1 MAPNSPDQDSDLTQP
16 TALDQAPVQ
25 AAESRQIDLLLEKG
39 FPWLRFPQTL
49 ELRFQQD
56 CAAQRLRALLINGV
70 LVAVFFNW
78 MLVSDWHM
86 VPDVFDQALKLR
98 LFAFTPATI
107 ACLALLIFMPSPL
120 LREWSTVLWGV
131 GATAINLYVCMAS
144 QDPYAP
150 SYLISFVPIVVFAN
164 SVTRMRF
171 YPALVLDAVVL
182 GMYAKGVS
190 AFPELSLPVMIPATL
205 TLISAIVFTL
215 YGCYT
220 LERDERQNWLLHL
233 RESLLLQELEQAN
246 AHLDAVSRTDMLTEL
261 ANRRHFDE
269 YLQKVWEL
277 ARQDGSEISLM
288 MIDVDHFRAYNERYG
303 HLEGDACLKDIA
315 DILKRRLRRPGDLI
329 ARFGGEEF
337 IVVLADTPLTTAAN
351 AAERVRQGIEG
362 MHRLHATSPTQ
373 PVVTVSIGVS
383 CLRPNTPHASALQLI
398 SAADE
403 ALYQAKSRG
412 RNRVFAFGTND

>member
-1 MAPNSPDQDSDLTQP
+1 MLDSPDEDSSLTLP
-16 TALDQAPVQ
+16 TELDQAPVR
-25 AAESRQIDLLLEKG
+25 AEESRQIDQLLSAG
-39 FPWLRFPQTL
+39 FPWLHFPHAL
-49 ELRFQQD
+49 ERRFQQD
-56 CAAQRLRALLINGV
+56 CAEQRLRALMINGV

-78 MLVSDWHM
+78 MLVSDWCM

-98 LFAFTPATI
+98 VFVFTPATI
-107 ACLALLIFMPSPL
+107 ACLFLVIFVPSPL
-120 LREWSTVLWGV
+120 LREWSTFVWGV
-131 GATAINLYVCMAS
+131 GASAISLYVSTAS
-144 QDPYAP
+144 QDAYAP

-164 SVTRMRF
+164 SVARMRF
-171 YPALVLDAVVL
+171 FPALMLDIVVL

-190 AFPELSLPVMIPATL
+190 AFPQLSLPVMIPATL
-205 TLISAIVFTL
+205 TLVSAIVFTL

-233 RESLLLQELEQAN
+233 RESLLLRELEQAN
-246 AHLDAVSRTDMLTEL
+246 AHLDAVSRTDMLTEM

-269 YLQKVWEL
+269 YLQQVWDH

-303 HLEGDACLKDIA
+303 HLDGDACLKDIA
-315 DILKRRLRRPGDLI
+315 AALKRRLRRPGDLI

-337 IVVLADTPLTTAAN
+337 IVILAGTPLATAAS
-351 AAERVRQGIEG
+351 AAERVRQGVEN
-362 MHRLHATSPTQ
+362 MNRLHATSPTK
-373 PVVTVSIGVS
+373 PVVTISIGVS
-383 CLRPNTPHASALQLI
+383 CLRPNAPHASPAQLI
-398 SAADE
+398 SAADQ